1 MLERTPIFE
10 TGPRFFERDGKPMF
24 EHRVDSRNVIGPRE
38 VVKSDV
44 ERFPKLWDRFIASRS
59 EKTEGLQTIS
69 LRLPFR
75 SLAAVAVHP
84 RCRHELA

>member
-59 EKTEGLQTIS
+59 EKTESADDQ
-69 LRLPFR
+69 PE
-75 SLAAVAVHP
+75 AAVPFARRRGRPPKVP
-84 RCRHELA
+84 A